1 MTGRLAVPSLK
12 RSSTWWASRV
22 VPHNHCRLDGSPE
35 MGSSSDAARRLALKL
50 QAIYNYP
57 LFLFFFPG
65 GGTSRAGIWG
75 WVCEQQR
82 QACHL
87 TCVGAESLPVL
98 FYPVPAGTTQCLN
111 PFCGHGQTDTVEC
124 AWYVSL
130 SVRYLSPFQ
139 TWILI
144 YPGNYNQPA
153 TSCDG
158 VAPAIYEFL
167 FTVIL
172 LLAVNFEHLQ
182 RGITSTWSKLQVT
195 PTGHALLALL
205 LNFGMGTA
213 IVFLTTIEVPYT
225 VSLWTKVL
233 FNQHLK
239 HSSAF

>member
-1 MTGRLAVPSLK
+1 MRLVCQPVSGK
-12 RSSTWWASRV
+12 
-22 VPHNHCRLDGSPE
+22 
-35 MGSSSDAARRLALKL
+35 
-50 QAIYNYP
+50 P
-57 LFLFFFPG
+57 L
-65 GGTSRAGIWG
+65 
-75 WVCEQQR
+75 
-82 QACHL
+82 
-87 TCVGAESLPVL
+87 
-98 FYPVPAGTTQCLN
+98 
-111 PFCGHGQTDTVEC
+111 
-124 AWYVSL
+124 
-130 SVRYLSPFQ
+130 PFQ

-144 YPGNYNQPA
+144 YPGNYNRPA

-195 PTGHALLALL
+195 PTEHVLLALL

-239 HSSAF
+239 HSSAFWLFGEWFDFFKGVFFFFFKWWGGGEGLDKERKSAPLNPVKQYNTVISVLDTS

>member
-1 MTGRLAVPSLK
+1 MFEPLLWSWADRHRGVRLVCQP
-12 RSSTWWASRV
+12 V
-22 VPHNHCRLDGSPE
+22 GE
-35 MGSSSDAARRLALKL
+35 
-50 QAIYNYP
+50 IP
-57 LFLFFFPG
+57 L
-65 GGTSRAGIWG
+65 
-75 WVCEQQR
+75 
-82 QACHL
+82 
-87 TCVGAESLPVL
+87 
-98 FYPVPAGTTQCLN
+98 
-111 PFCGHGQTDTVEC
+111 
-124 AWYVSL
+124 
-130 SVRYLSPFQ
+130 PFQ

-213 IVFLTTIEVPYT
+213 IVFFNNNRGAIHCLALDQSTFQPASEAFKCLLTFWRVIE
-225 VSLWTKVL
+225 L
-233 FNQHLK
+233 FK
-239 HSSAF
+239 GFF

>member
-1 MTGRLAVPSLK
+1 MFKPLLWSWEDRHRGVRL
-12 RSSTWWASRV
+12 
-22 VPHNHCRLDGSPE
+22 
-35 MGSSSDAARRLALKL
+35 
-50 QAIYNYP
+50 
-57 LFLFFFPG
+57 
-65 GGTSRAGIWG
+65 
-75 WVCEQQR
+75 VCQ
-82 QACHL
+82 
-87 TCVGAESLPVL
+87 PVSEIL
-98 FYPVPAGTTQCLN
+98 L
-111 PFCGHGQTDTVEC
+111 
-124 AWYVSL
+124 
-130 SVRYLSPFQ
+130 PFQ

-158 VAPAIYEFL
+158 VAPTIYEFL
-167 FTVIL
+167 FKVIL

-182 RGITSTWSKLQVT
+182 RGITGPWSELQVT
-195 PTGHALLALL
+195 PTGHVLL